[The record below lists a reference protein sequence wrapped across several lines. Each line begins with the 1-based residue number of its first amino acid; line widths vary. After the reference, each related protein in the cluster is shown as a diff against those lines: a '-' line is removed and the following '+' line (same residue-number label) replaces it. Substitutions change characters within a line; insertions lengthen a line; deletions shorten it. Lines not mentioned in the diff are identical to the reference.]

1 MASHVYWNVKNLWK
15 PIMPSPKAAKTSR
28 LPPLSFAHTSFWRRF
43 GVVVI
48 VVVVFVRSLVCLLVC
63 CYCYYLLMVSIALH
77 LHLGQHLDLKGNHER
92 ALEYIEKAIA
102 HTPTFTDL
110 YTVKGKIL
118 KHTGEQD
125 TSTHADRLSSCH
137 PVLPLS
143 HRTVAMDR

>member
-1 MASHVYWNVKNLWK
+1 
-15 PIMPSPKAAKTSR
+15 
-28 LPPLSFAHTSFWRRF
+28 
-43 GVVVI
+43 
-48 VVVVFVRSLVCLLVC
+48 
-63 CYCYYLLMVSIALH
+63 MVSIALH
-77 LHLGQHLDLKGNHER
+77 LHLGQHLDLKGDHER

-102 HTPTFTDL
+102 HTPTFVDL

-143 HRTVAMDR
+143 HRAVAMDR